1 MVGAVL
7 WRSSGDVDLTRR
19 GWRQWGSI
27 KRRRGILGDGNGHD
41 IWWVVAAGVPER
53 RGMCRRR
60 EIQEE

>member
-1 MVGAVL
+1 M
-7 WRSSGDVDLTRR
+7 DLTRR

-60 EIQEE
+60 EIQEK